1 LPSFDDGF
9 DSRFTIYD
17 PQNMRVA
24 VLSAEAVPYSKTGGL
39 GDVAGA
45 LPKAL
50 KKIGV
55 DSLLIVPCYLQ
66 TKGEYLWQTAI
77 SDLDVYWQGA
87 LYPAK
92 AFYSEANGSP
102 TFLIDAPSYFHRDSI
117 YGFREDYERFAFFTH
132 ATLALLKRIGAPPD
146 IVHLNDWHTGF
157 AAVELAELRRWDAY
171 WRNTRTV
178 FSIHNMAYQGGFD
191 TGELWKLGFGSD
203 FARSAFSFS
212 GYASALKAGLE
223 VSDMLSTVSRRYA
236 MEIQTPEN
244 GYGLEWLTRLR
255 SDRLV
260 GITNGVDTEV
270 WNPETDPEIP
280 VHFNCNNLDGKRE
293 CKRSLLEEFALPVN
307 FDKPILASIS
317 RLTAQK
323 GIELITQ
330 VAGDV
335 LATGAYLVSLGSGEQ
350 RYEDFWQR
358 LRDHAPRQVGIYRGY
373 SEPLSH
379 RIEAGADMFLMPSKF
394 EPCGLNQMYSLRYGT
409 VPIVRAVGGLDD
421 TVETFDVVSGRGN
434 GYKFGPYSA
443 DRFLERIYEALLA
456 YAQPD
461 TWRKIQLSG
470 MSADNSWENA
480 ARKYKDL
487 YNLALYG
494 YQAAQAGA

>member
-1 LPSFDDGF
+1 
-9 DSRFTIYD
+9 
-17 PQNMRVA
+17 MRVA
-24 VLSAEAVPYSKTGGL
+24 ILSAEAVPYSKTGGL

-55 DSLLIVPCYLQ
+55 DSLLITPCYLQ
-66 TKGEYLWQTAI
+66 TKEEYLWYIAI
-77 SDLDVYWQGA
+77 HDLDVYWRGT

-117 YGFREDYERFAFFTH
+117 YGYREDHERFAFFSH
-132 ATLALLKRIGAPPD
+132 AALTLLRRIGSAPD

-157 AAVELAELRRWDAY
+157 AAVELAEMRRWDAY
-171 WRNTRTV
+171 WSNTRTV
-178 FSIHNMAYQGGFD
+178 FSIHNMAYQGTFGLGD
-191 TGELWKLGFGSD
+191 LWNLGFGSD

-212 GYASALKAGLE
+212 GNASAMKAGLE
-223 VSDMLSTVSRRYA
+223 VSDILSTVSRRYA
-236 MEIQTPEN
+236 QEIQTAEN

-260 GITNGVDTEV
+260 GITNGIDADV
-270 WNPETDPEIP
+270 WDPETDPEIP
-280 VHFNCNNLDGKRE
+280 AHYNRFNFEGKRE
-293 CKRSLLEEFALPVN
+293 CKRALLETFSLPVN
-307 FDKPILASIS
+307 FEKPILASIS
-317 RLTAQK
+317 RLSPQK
-323 GIELITQ
+323 GIDLMMQ
-330 VAGDV
+330 VAGEV
-335 LATGAYLVSLGSGEQ
+335 IATGAYMISLGSGEQ

-358 LRDHAPRQVGIYRGY
+358 LRDHAPQQVGIYRGY

-379 RIEAGADMFLMPSKF
+379 LIEAGADIFLMPSKF

-421 TVETFDVVSGRGN
+421 TVETFDAVAGTGN
-434 GYKFGPYSA
+434 GYKFGPYRA
-443 DRFLERIYEALLA
+443 DKFLERIYEALLA

-461 TWRKIQLSG
+461 TWRKIQHNG
-470 MSADNSWENA
+470 MLADNSWENA
-480 ARKYKDL
+480 ARHYQEL
-487 YNLALYG
+487 YNLALHG
-494 YQAAQAGA
+494 SRMAHAGA